1 MHVDFA
7 GETKNLDT
15 ALRFFFKVHI
25 ASDGSLIFGGKT
37 KAAISESALCVPQ
50 FLRNK
55 TIRNAWLGSC
65 FSSRSMS
72 ARELPSSDPAHR
84 PAGDAKP
91 RMRDQRRTSAMKAV
105 SARQDS
111 PSRRTLAR
119 TKALLLAA
127 LRLWE
132 LKHRIRD

>member
-1 MHVDFA
+1 MPVDFA

-25 ASDGSLIFGGKT
+25 ATDGSLIFGGKT
-37 KAAISESALCVPQ
+37 KAPIPERARCVSQ
-50 FLRNK
+50 FLVNK
-55 TIRNAWLGSC
+55 TVRNAWFGSC

-84 PAGDAKP
+84 PAGNAKP
-91 RMRDQRRTSAMKAV
+91 HMRDQRRTSAMKAV
-105 SARQDS
+105 SACQDS

-132 LKHRIRD
+132 LKHRTRD